1 MPFTQTDIDALDAAY
16 KQGARQIRSA
26 DGKTL
31 EFHSVDDYIK
41 LRNLMQND
49 ASSTSAPAVRM
60 VRTYTDSGW

>member
-1 MPFTQTDIDALDAAY
+1 MAFTASDVDALDAAY

-41 LRNLMQND
+41 LRNLMLND
-49 ASSTSAPAVRM
+49 AVSAGAPPVRI
-60 VRTYTDSGW
+60 VRVFTDSGF